1 MQENFVG
8 GEAKPTIFLNFKTEV
23 RKRSIPNIPTVHW
36 AGHDTI
42 TCDMRHVTWAEQCL
56 PSQ

>member
-1 MQENFVG
+1 MQDNFVG

-42 TCDMRHVTWAEQCL
+42 TCDM
-56 PSQ
+56 